1 VGASVAAGAVGVWGS
16 VASCAAA
23 PLAAISRPA
32 PIAIRDERIIHFV
45 QRISVPLVT
54 PRFTAVHHG
63 YDENGFYDH
72 MLLLRYDQQW

>member
-1 VGASVAAGAVGVWGS
+1 
-16 VASCAAA
+16 
-23 PLAAISRPA
+23 
-32 PIAIRDERIIHFV
+32 
-45 QRISVPLVT
+45 VT